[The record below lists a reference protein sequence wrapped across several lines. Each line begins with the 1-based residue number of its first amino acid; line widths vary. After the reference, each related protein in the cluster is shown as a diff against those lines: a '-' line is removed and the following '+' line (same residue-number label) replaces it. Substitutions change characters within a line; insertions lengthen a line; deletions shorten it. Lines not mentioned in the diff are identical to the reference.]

1 MGYAL
6 PIGEKMNIVIIKVI
20 AWATCGLAALTFLWD
35 AHETP
40 QTKQPIVGQITTSL
54 VSVAPSLPTTTTT
67 VHKGCAEYV
76 ADAISAG
83 WPAEQA
89 PMLAKVMYRESR
101 CNPLAYNSQDSNGGS
116 RGLMQVNGTHKKWLM
131 ETGFINHLDDLFN
144 PDINLRAALHLY
156 RMVGNSWSPWAST
169 SG

>member
-1 MGYAL
+1 
-6 PIGEKMNIVIIKVI
+6 MNILTLKIG
-20 AWATCGLAALTFLWD
+20 AWLVSGLAAITLLWD
-35 AHETP
+35 ANKPEA
-40 QTKQPIVGQITTSL
+40 TKPIATGQITTTLISI
-54 VSVAPSLPTTTTT
+54 VPTTIAPTTTIT

-76 ADAISAG
+76 ADALTAG
-83 WPAEQA
+83 WPADQA
-89 PMLAKVMYRESR
+89 PMLAKVIYRESR

-116 RGLMQVNGTHKKWLM
+116 RGLMQLNGTHRKWLM